1 MKFNDK
7 HFKKFSFANDQIKK
21 NFENALKDFKI
32 AKKVDILEVKFNYT
46 YRALIKI
53 GITLLSKHQ
62 VKVKSMP
69 GHHIK
74 ILEKMSEILN
84 DPAIID
90 IGDLMRSKRNLD
102 LYSGGVD
109 ITEKECREFI
119 RFVEGVLN
127 SAKKEF

>member
-1 MKFNDK
+1 
-7 HFKKFSFANDQIKK
+7 
-21 NFENALKDFKI
+21 
-32 AKKVDILEVKFNYT
+32 
-46 YRALIKI
+46 
-53 GITLLSKHQ
+53 
-62 VKVKSMP
+62 
-69 GHHIK
+69 
-74 ILEKMSEILN
+74 MSEILN